1 MTGYEVNGYAT
12 PLHSACE
19 LNIIIVSLILQVGN
33 YVLRAL
39 ETLFHGYAVLAVK
52 PSLHPFLF
60 PLPTVTL
67 LPDPSDYL
75 GEWFQADLHL
85 TRADRQLGSSAP

>member
-12 PLHSACE
+12 PLHPACE

-39 ETLFHGYAVLAVK
+39 ETL
-52 PSLHPFLF
+52 PWLHSSGHEALTPPPFSFPCPPFLCCLT
-60 PLPTVTL
+60 PLTTWGSGMRLAPT
-67 LPDPSDYL
+67 
-75 GEWFQADLHL
+75 
-85 TRADRQLGSSAP
+85 

>member
-12 PLHSACE
+12 PLHPACE

-39 ETLFHGYAVLAVK
+39 ETLFHGYTVLATK
-52 PSLHPFLF
+52 PSPHPLSLS
-60 PLPTVTL
+60 P
-67 LPDPSDYL
+67 
-75 GEWFQADLHL
+75 AH
-85 TRADRQLGSSAP
+85 RSSAA